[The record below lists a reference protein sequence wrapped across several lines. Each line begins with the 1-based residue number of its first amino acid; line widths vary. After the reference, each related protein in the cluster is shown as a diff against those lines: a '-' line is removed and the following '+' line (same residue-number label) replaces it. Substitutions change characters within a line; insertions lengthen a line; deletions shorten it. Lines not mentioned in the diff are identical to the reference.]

1 MVVDPLSLT
10 VLGGVAL
17 TEGIKFLYGQTTEL
31 LKRRRDQAQVADS
44 GTPPSPTDLVAHQ
57 PEVLDRKLQRSE
69 VDFTVV
75 ASHERELRDLRSWL
89 TDYVDGL
96 ADVDPNDRQLLER
109 VSALRALLE
118 LAYGQHLTFRGEDRP
133 ASGTPLAPEAASQAN
148 TYAAQV
154 TASGAG
160 AVAVGRDVSG
170 SVTTTTHNAPPAS
183 R

>member
-1 MVVDPLSLT
+1 MVDPLSLS

-31 LKRRRDQAQVADS
+31 LKRRRDQAQVADNGITS
-44 GTPPSPTDLVAHQ
+44 PSPTDLVAHQ

-69 VDFTVV
+69 VDFGVV
-75 ASHERELRDLRSWL
+75 ASYERELRDLRSWL

-96 ADVDPNDRQLLER
+96 ADVNPNDRQLLER

-133 ASGTPLAPEAASQAN
+133 ASGTPLAAEAALQVK

-170 SVTTTTHNAPPAS
+170 SVPTTTHSAPPAS